1 VTLFAGRVFF
11 GQLARLNTM
20 PLASHVFHK
29 QQQQTLNEKQYM
41 VVNTMLFAWL

>member
-29 QQQQTLNEKQYM
+29 QQQTLKEKQYM
-41 VVNTMLFAWL
+41 VVNTMLLACL